1 MSKQE
6 FELYLSL
13 LSRFLRLNA
22 GQRSEIS
29 DELRDHLEERL
40 DELTASGLSQ
50 EAAIRQALD
59 EFGDAAELATHFTQL
74 AHRRRRRILMRCTLA
89 SIAAASAVILI
100 SFAMWPADPGGNM
113 VPRVVAQQPGAGR
126 AGMGSGLGD
135 VAAPESTR
143 DPQREAVETKL
154 ATKIEELDFDDIPLN
169 DALQDIAD
177 QIELD
182 IFINHSSLEEEG
194 INGDEPVTLKVNYT
208 KLSAATAIE
217 LILERATGP
226 GQLTYS
232 IRDGLIYIQTTE
244 ASEDDLEIQVYNVRD
259 ILDGVKPITRTV
271 YPGISGG
278 MGGGSGGGFFQI
290 EDDITA
296 SAVSMQLGGAAG
308 GPGAGGGGGS
318 AMGGMG
324 SAIAAGLKPVTIEIP
339 AGKVLIDVITGSPG
353 GPWMDID
360 GDGGKIEEFD
370 GLFVIRQTQKSHREI
385 KQLLDTLR
393 ATAKEQPKKR

>member
-1 MSKQE
+1 
-6 FELYLSL
+6 
-13 LSRFLRLNA
+13 
-22 GQRSEIS
+22 
-29 DELRDHLEERL
+29 
-40 DELTASGLSQ
+40 
-50 EAAIRQALD
+50 
-59 EFGDAAELATHFTQL
+59 
-74 AHRRRRRILMRCTLA
+74 MRCTLA

-244 ASEDDLEIQVYNVRD
+244 ASEDDLEIQVYNVRY
-259 ILDGVKPITRTV
+259 ILDDVKPITRTV

-278 MGGGSGGGFFQI
+278 MGGVSGGGFFQI
-290 EDDITA
+290 EDDISA

-339 AGKVLIDVITGSPG
+339 AGKVLIDVITGSTG